1 MRIDDAMEI
10 HVVNLGVIFEVG
22 NENIGHV
29 VQVTGLVEGLLEKV
43 DLNDNWRYRTRK
55 RGILT

>member
-1 MRIDDAMEI
+1 MEI

>member
-1 MRIDDAMEI
+1 MEI
-10 HVVNLGVIFEVG
+10 HVVNLGVIFEVR
-22 NENIGHV
+22 NENISHV

-43 DLNDNWRYRTRK
+43 DLNGNWRYRTRK